1 MFILNY
7 KFPLDIFAFICL
19 CTLIYYISV
28 FVTDYSGPDSFLR
41 NEEMETEETFFGRF
55 VSPLGTR
62 RASLNMGW
70 MCWSG
75 NPSADGII
83 LGAVLMV
90 QYSLLQLP
98 LRFAEAQIAAIWA
111 GRSVSRETSMHP
123 HLLKTKRVSHLQTRP
138 PPAAMG
144 PTESN
149 LTRRL
154 PLGCPPASGHRH
166 RSVQEPGGGR

>member
-1 MFILNY
+1 MSFIH
-7 KFPLDIFAFICL
+7 L
-19 CTLIYYISV
+19 CTLVYPVFV
-28 FVTDYSGPDSFLR
+28 FVTDYSGPDAFWR
-41 NEEMETEETFFGRF
+41 NEEMETEETFFVRF
-55 VSPLGTR
+55 FYPYSAPGGPVSIWAGCVGLGIR
-62 RASLNMGW
+62 WPMESCR
-70 MCWSG
+70 
-75 NPSADGII
+75 
-83 LGAVLMV
+83 GAVLMV
-90 QYSLLQLP
+90 QYYLLQLP

-123 HLLKTKRVSHLQTRP
+123 HFLKKKKSCHISRRAP

-149 LTRRL
+149 LPRRL